1 MHVQQSGSR
10 SVCCAAPFHRHI
22 AQQRCKIVKRPNVT
36 AIALGLLT
44 VFSVSAAGPNSVAAL
59 PERIL
64 SGYYGCNVTRKGDFG
79 RNMHMID
86 VLAAHGFN
94 SYETKIQGRGRHFD
108 VVPHVGPIK
117 EMADRAKSKGMIF
130 QIYLYTVPYL
140 ADRHADWAEH
150 ASLPPPVSEGGK
162 EIANAFL
169 LTDPAVWRQL
179 FHHAF
184 GFASHQKEIGFASLK
199 FDVERI
205 SEHVSYDDATWNAF
219 CAASH
224 SCDPATPARDRAR
237 RLSVRRGGK
246 AAYRKFYYAQV
257 EKAIAQFVKEIRAI
271 NPNIILGYMPA
282 RHRGEL
288 SEILNRVLAA
298 PGIPAIVDGWDMY
311 NGSGYVDA
319 STQKNVARARK
330 GNPDNRYVTWIR
342 PDNYI
347 PEDISVAAYH
357 AGARTAGYSIWTLA
371 MLDDSI
377 PPKKRRY
384 PLQKG
389 VSMQDCLTAFA
400 RANEAVRADIAE
412 NTLQNPS
419 RIPFKTPSVRVAA
432 LDISKVR
439 IPRLK
444 AVGAGSTKPCSLTL
458 REQQTLLMPRKAG
471 EAISIRL
478 SHLSR
483 RHHAALQ
490 YAVLDP
496 SGRVLRNE
504 AVTRL
509 QSASFMLS
517 APEDGTYAL
526 VVTGGR
532 GGQAWYRVSINGA
545 WCLDAR
551 KRVYLFN
558 PQTIYMPG
566 GKSGNSGFNLAMG
579 TPRQEYVC
587 RIADGSPVT
596 NSFSSAVRTF
606 ALPAT
611 ECAKVEFSPPSKNS
625 YSQDYMID
633 FPKGSAEPFLFADP
647 DAATGLCR

>member
-1 MHVQQSGSR
+1 M
-10 SVCCAAPFHRHI
+10 
-22 AQQRCKIVKRPNVT
+22 KRIST
-36 AIALGLLT
+36 IAIAIGLASSLFASPAT
-44 VFSVSAAGPNSVAAL
+44 ADGKAQL

-64 SGYYGCNVTRKGDFG
+64 SGYYGCNVTRKGDFE

-94 SYETKIQGRGRHFD
+94 SFETKIQGRGRHFD
-108 VVPHVGPIK
+108 ITPHVGRIR

-140 ADRHADWAEH
+140 ADRHADWPEH
-150 ASLPPPVSEGGK
+150 ACLPSPVSENGQT
-162 EIANAFL
+162 ISNSFL
-169 LTDPAVWRQL
+169 LTDPAVWKQL

-184 GFASHQKEIGFASLK
+184 GFASHQKEIGFTSLK

-205 SEHVSYDDATWNAF
+205 SEHVSYDDATWKDF
-219 CAASH
+219 CAATPSY
-224 SCDPATPARDRAR
+224 SPATPLKDRAKS
-237 RLSVRRGGK
+237 LTATKGGS
-246 AAYRKFYYAQV
+246 AAYRKFFYAQV
-257 EKAIAQFVKEIRAI
+257 EKAIARFVKEIRST

-282 RHRGEL
+282 RPKGEL
-288 SEILNRVLAA
+288 SEILNRVLAT
-298 PGIPAIVDGWDMY
+298 PSVPAIADGWDMY

-319 STQKNVARARK
+319 VTQKNVARARN

-347 PEDISVAAYH
+347 PEDITVAAYH
-357 AGARTAGYSIWTLA
+357 AGTKTAGYSIWTLA

-389 VSMQDCLTAFA
+389 YSMQDCLTAFA
-400 RANEAVRADIAE
+400 RANEAARADMDE
-412 NTLQNPS
+412 GTLQNPS
-419 RIPFKTPSVRVAA
+419 RIPFKAPSVRVAA
-432 LDISKVR
+432 LDLSKVK

-444 AVGAGSTKPCSLTL
+444 ALGAGPSKPCSLTL

-471 EAISIRL
+471 EPISVKL
-478 SHLSR
+478 THLSR

-509 QSASFMLS
+509 QSTTFSLS

-526 VVTGGR
+526 VVSGGR

-551 KRVYLFN
+551 KQTYLFN
-558 PQTIYMPG
+558 PQTVYMPG
-566 GKSGNSGFNLAMG
+566 GESGNSGFNLAMG
-579 TPRQEYVC
+579 TPKQEYVC
-587 RIADGSPVT
+587 RVADGAPVT
-596 NSFSSAVRTF
+596 NSFTDAVRTF
-606 ALPAT
+606 ALPSTA
-611 ECAKVEFSPPSKNS
+611 CAKVEFSPPSKNS
-625 YSQDYMID
+625 YSQDFMID
-633 FPKGSAEPFLFADP
+633 FPKGAAEPFIFADP
-647 DAATGLCR
+647 AAATSRMK